1 MSDQKP
7 TESRSVEQPAD
18 DLQSQQHDL
27 QQEGQQQQAPQKL
40 TADVKAAGD
49 NASSDSV
56 AANKQVRK
64 PGLLRSGAL
73 VSVMTLLSRVLG
85 LMRDIVIAGLFGA
98 GAGADAFFVAFK
110 IPNFLRRL
118 FAEGAFNQAF
128 VPVLSEYRSQRDR
141 ASGRG
146 PIDSLAGTLGLTL
159 TGITLLAIV
168 AAPLLVWVFAPG
180 FSQLPEKQALTA
192 EMLRITFPYLLLIS
206 LTAFAGSILNSYD
219 RFAVPA
225 FTPVLLNLSLI
236 GAALWLTPYMDE
248 PVMALAWGVLIA
260 GCAQLFFQLPFL
272 ARIGLMPRPK
282 VRWKDEGVRRI
293 MKLMAPALFGVSVS
307 QINLLLDT
315 VLASFLISGSVSWL
329 YYSDRLVE
337 LPLGVFGIA
346 VATVILPSLST
357 KHAEKSGEAFAKT
370 LDWAVR
376 MILLIAVPAALALT
390 ILAEPLLFTLFQ
402 YGAMTVHDVD
412 MAALSLR
419 AYAVGLLA
427 FMLIKVLAPGF
438 YARLDTKTP
447 VKIGIIAMVANMVF
461 NLLLVFWLDHA
472 GLALA
477 TSLSAFLN
485 AGLLWYSL
493 RRDGVFVWQV
503 GWGRYLMQLIPA
515 AAVMVALLV
524 WLMPGVEQW
533 AGFGWQQRAL
543 WLGALVVAGGGSYLI
558 MLVLAGLRL
567 RHIRH

>member
-7 TESRSVEQPAD
+7 SESQSVEQPSGE
-18 DLQSQQHDL
+18 LQSQQHNL
-27 QQEGQQQQAPQKL
+27 QPQKL
-40 TADVKAAGD
+40 QKEIAEVPAVGD
-49 NASSDSV
+49 NASSESV
-56 AANKQVRK
+56 AENRQVRK

-141 ASGRG
+141 TAVRG
-146 PIDSLAGTLGLTL
+146 LIDSVAGSLGLTL
-159 TGITLLAIV
+159 AGITLLAIV

-236 GAALWLTPYMDE
+236 GTALWLTPYMDE

-376 MILLIAVPAALALT
+376 MILLIAVPAALAL
-390 ILAEPLLFTLFQ
+390 IVLAEPLLFTLFQ

-438 YARLDTKTP
+438 YARQDTKTP
-447 VKIGIIAMVANMVF
+447 VNIGIIAMVANMVF

-485 AGLLWYSL
+485 AGLLWYTL
-493 RRDGVFVWQV
+493 RRDGVFVWQA
-503 GWGRYLMQLIPA
+503 GWGRYLLQLIPA
-515 AAVMVALLV
+515 SAVMVALLS

-533 AGFGWQQRAL
+533 AGFAWQQRVL
-543 WLGALVVAGGGSYLI
+543 WLGTLVVAGGGSYLI